1 MNIHAERIALI
12 VVHFGLINMSL
23 KIGSKVHC
31 RYRINNKFY
40 GSFFIATILELK
52 DDKIKVRVDNST
64 KDILWLTYEEIRSII
79 VNGDNNEAK
88 KID

>member
-1 MNIHAERIALI
+1 MN
-12 VVHFGLINMSL
+12 L

-31 RYRINNKFY
+31 RYAIKGRVY
-40 GSFFIATILELK
+40 GAFFIATILELK